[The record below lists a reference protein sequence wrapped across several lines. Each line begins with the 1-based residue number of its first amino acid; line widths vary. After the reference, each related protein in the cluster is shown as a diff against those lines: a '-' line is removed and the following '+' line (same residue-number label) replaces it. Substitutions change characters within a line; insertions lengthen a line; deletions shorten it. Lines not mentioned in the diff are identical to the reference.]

1 MILQLDPES
10 PIPPYEQLR
19 TQITTMVATGVL
31 ARGARLPPIRQ
42 LAGDLG
48 VATATIARAF
58 RELERDQII
67 TTRGRH
73 GTFVLD
79 APARVAATERD
90 QRLAT
95 AARRFAVQARQLGVD
110 PDDALRQARRAL
122 ETLAPQLAPQA
133 DQA

>member
-1 MILQLDPES
+1 MILQLDPNS

-42 LAGDLG
+42 LARDLG

-79 APARVAATERD
+79 APTQVAAAERD

-95 AARRFAVQARQLGVD
+95 AARSFAVQARQLGVD
-110 PDDALRQARRAL
+110 PEHALRQARWAL
-122 ETLAPQLAPQA
+122 EALAPQA